1 MPILAVQRRAG
12 AALRAKVAGDDAAE
26 QARLIWGVRGE
37 RWFGVDDAI
46 WQVHRDASMF
56 VGGIAALLV
65 QSLQPMAMAGV
76 AGHSGYKSDP
86 WGRLQRT
93 SRYLAV
99 TTYGVVPDAED
110 VIDRVRSVH
119 ARVRGKDERGRPYRA
134 DDPHLLTWVHLAE
147 VRCFLDAHQAF
158 GAQPLPPDRA
168 DEYVEQTGRVAA
180 RLGVPDPP
188 ATVADLQTRLSA
200 YRPELEATPA
210 ARDAARFLLLH
221 PPLSFAARPGYGML
235 AAGALSLLEPW
246 ELAELGVRLP
256 VGLTRGVGRPVGK
269 VAARTVRWALSGV
282 DDERVPPPSPESGS
296 PDAGPSDTRPPDA
309 GPSQPGV

>member
-1 MPILAVQRRAG
+1 MPILAIQRRAG
-12 AALRAKVAGDDAAE
+12 TALRAKVAGEDAAE
-26 QARLIWGVRGE
+26 RARSIWGVRGE
-37 RWFGVDDAI
+37 RWFDVDDAI

-93 SRYLAV
+93 SNYLAV
-99 TTYGVVPDAED
+99 TTYGTVPDAMQ
-110 VIDRVRSVH
+110 VIERIRGVH
-119 ARVRGKDERGRPYRA
+119 ARVRGRDEFGRSYRA

-158 GAQPLPPDRA
+158 GAQPLPPGRA
-168 DEYVEQTGRVAA
+168 DEYVEQTGRVAQ

-188 ATVADLQTRLSA
+188 TTVADLRTRLSA
-200 YRPELEATPA
+200 YRPELQATAA

-221 PPLSFAARPGYGML
+221 PPLSLAARPGYGML

-246 ELAELGVRLP
+246 ELDELGVRLP
-256 VGLTRGVGRPVGK
+256 ARLTRGLGQPLGR
-269 VAARTVRWALSGV
+269 VAAGAVRWALSGV
-282 DDERVPPPSPESGS
+282 DDERRPPP
-296 PDAGPSDTRPPDA
+296 PPDA
-309 GPSQPGV
+309 PAR

>member
-1 MPILAVQRRAG
+1 MSISTLQRRAG
-12 AALRAKVAGDDAAE
+12 EALRAKVAGDDAAE
-26 QARLIWGVRGE
+26 RARSIWGVRGE
-37 RWFGVDDAI
+37 RWFGVDDAV

-93 SRYLAV
+93 STYLAV
-99 TTYGVVPDAED
+99 TTYGTVPDAEA
-110 VIDRVRSVH
+110 VIDRIRGVH
-119 ARVRGKDERGRPYRA
+119 ARVRGKDELGRTYRA
-134 DDPHLLTWVHLAE
+134 DDPHLLSWVHLAE

-158 GAQPLPPDRA
+158 GARPLSPERA

-188 ATVADLQTRLSA
+188 ATVADLRTRLSA

-221 PPLSFAARPGYGML
+221 PPLSLAARPGYAML
-235 AAGALSLLEPW
+235 ASGALSLLEPW

-256 VGLTRGVGRPVGK
+256 AGATRGLGRPLGK
-269 VAARTVRWALSGV
+269 LAAGTVRWALSGI
-282 DDERVPPPSPESGS
+282 DDERVPPPP
-296 PDAGPSDTRPPDA
+296 
-309 GPSQPGV
+309 